1 MASDKRTGRHA
12 HRHSHTKLV
21 DRNSQPL
28 LSEKE
33 SHEVLH
39 AQTHTTGQDNL
50 HGGQSKYDFFVS
62 PCALYSTM
70 TLSAALVFNSRR
82 GRGRK
87 SHY

>member
-1 MASDKRTGRHA
+1 MPSDKRTGRHA
-12 HRHSHTKLV
+12 HPHSHTKLG

-33 SHEVLH
+33 SHEVLR

-50 HGGQSKYDFFVS
+50 HGGQSKYDCFVS
-62 PCALYSTM
+62 PCALYSTT
-70 TLSAALVFNSRR
+70 TLSAALVFDSRR
-82 GRGRK
+82 GHGRK